1 MLTRKSRGATTI
13 EKQCIVSKSRGAT
26 APDPL
31 NPPPL
36 PTPLCNR
43 YVCVCHSHM
52 LTRLQ
57 HATASVSNSHCKDE
71 MYIERDSEEREIKGI
86 RVDNKNLERLDH

>member
-1 MLTRKSRGATTI
+1 
-13 EKQCIVSKSRGAT
+13 
-26 APDPL
+26 
-31 NPPPL
+31 
-36 PTPLCNR
+36 
-43 YVCVCHSHM
+43 M